1 MREPQDKEIDGT
13 VYTIRPLAGMKSVTF
28 LPRLNKI
35 LGPAIASLI
44 DAKGVTGENLK
55 QALTA
60 LGDRLDEKEM
70 EVITKTLLGDCTY
83 QPGDGNKG
91 GLLLPVF
98 DLVFQGQPETAFK
111 LLAFALEVN
120 YSGFFP
126 VLGQLAAYSAVKA
139 SALTSPTNSPK
150 SGTAGA

>member
-70 EVITKTLLGDCTY
+70 EVITKTLLGDCTSNRETGIRVDSSSQY
-83 QPGDGNKG
+83 SISCSRGNPRRPSSCSRSPWR
-91 GLLLPVF
+91 LTIPVF
-98 DLVFQGQPETAFK
+98 FPYWVSSPRTAR
-111 LLAFALEVN
+111 
-120 YSGFFP
+120 
-126 VLGQLAAYSAVKA
+126 
-139 SALTSPTNSPK
+139 
-150 SGTAGA
+150 

>member
-1 MREPQDKEIDGT
+1 MRDPQDKEIDGT

-44 DAKGVTGENLK
+44 DAKGITGENLK

-70 EVITKTLLGDCTY
+70 EVITKT
-83 QPGDGNKG
+83 GDGNKG